1 MQPLAVRAERYGPG
15 GNTSARAWFLP
26 GGAAMSGAQRLDWI
40 SRPVGSLQGN
50 VVVPGDKSVSH
61 RSMMLSAIAEGTS
74 HIRGFLEGEDTRAT
88 AAVLAQLGVSIEAPS
103 AGERIVRGVGL
114 HGLRGSSQPLDC
126 GNAGTGM
133 RLIDGFAGRTG
144 FR

>member
-1 MQPLAVRAERYGPG
+1 
-15 GNTSARAWFLP
+15 
-26 GGAAMSGAQRLDWI
+26 MSGAQRLDWI
-40 SRPVGSLQGN
+40 SRPANALHGD

-103 AGERIVRGVGL
+103 AGERIVHGVGL
-114 HGLRGSSQPLDC
+114 HGLRASNKPLDC
-126 GNAGTGM
+126 WLDKRSIA
-133 RLIDGFAGRTG
+133 R
-144 FR
+144 